1 MEEVLLS
8 KEKNIKD
15 LIYEIRGHQVMLDS
29 DLAMLYECKNGTK
42 EINQAVKNNPNK
54 FPERYSWLISSDE
67 YNYACSKSKFLTLNK
82 SGNKRGSNIKYNHR
96 VFTEEGVAMLA
107 TILKTKVAT
116 EVSIRIMDTFVAM
129 RHYINANLIEQ
140 KYINKL
146 VLEDHEKLELIFSRF
161 DKDNEY
167 LYLSGQVYDAYSKV
181 LDIFKE
187 SKSELIIVDA
197 YADKSLL
204 DIIKKLKV
212 KVIIITKKDNL
223 LNKNLIDKYNEQYS
237 NLKVIYDN
245 TFHDRYFIID
255 RKDIYHC
262 GASINKLGYRTF
274 SINKI
279 EDEIIKETLL
289 NNIRS
294 ICE

>member
-15 LIYEIRGHQVMLDS
+15 LIYEIRGYQVMLDS
-29 DLAMLYECKNGTK
+29 DFAMLYECKNGTK
-42 EINQAVKNNPNK
+42 TINLAVKRNK
-54 FPERYSWLISSDE
+54 ERFPEDF
-67 YNYACSKSKFLTLNK
+67 CFQLTKEELRNLRFQIETANVNNM
-82 SGNKRGSNIKYNHR
+82 SRQLPY
-96 VFTEEGVAMLA
+96 VFTEQGVSMLSSV
-107 TILKTKVAT
+107 LRTKVAVKASINIMRAF
-116 EVSIRIMDTFVAM
+116 VSM
-129 RHYINANLIEQ
+129 RHYLIDNKDIYKSINNIN
-140 KYINKL
+140 NKL
-146 VLEDHEKLELIFSRF
+146 VEHDEKLELIFSRF

-187 SKSELIIVDA
+187 SKSELIIVDG

-204 DIIKKLKV
+204 DIIKELKV

-223 LNKNLIDKYNEQYS
+223 LSKNLIDKYNEQYS

-289 NNIRS
+289 NNIKK
-294 ICE
+294 IVNK